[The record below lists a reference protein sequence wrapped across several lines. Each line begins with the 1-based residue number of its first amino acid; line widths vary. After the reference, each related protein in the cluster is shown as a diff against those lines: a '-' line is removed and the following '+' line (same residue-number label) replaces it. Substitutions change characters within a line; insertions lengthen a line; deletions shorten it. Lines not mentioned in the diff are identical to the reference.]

1 MVRWQAHYFSRKNE
15 FFGSNEG
22 GFWIPLVLLNGTE
35 QMWKI
40 GQNWVKLTCFYR
52 QVMFQSWPMVSSKGQ
67 DLLPA
72 CRFELYLD
80 GLNSYLE
87 LNLKFDWINNVL
99 ILKRGLDFFVFLL
112 SFTILVFF
120 PQTSVLSSYVYILS
134 TMKSIPLFPVDPNP
148 NNFLRKKPIQI
159 QSQIPT
165 AR

>member
-1 MVRWQAHYFSRKNE
+1 
-15 FFGSNEG
+15 
-22 GFWIPLVLLNGTE
+22 
-35 QMWKI
+35 
-40 GQNWVKLTCFYR
+40 
-52 QVMFQSWPMVSSKGQ
+52 MVSTKGQ

-72 CRFELYLD
+72 CKFELYLD

-99 ILKRGLDFFVFLL
+99 IFKRGLDFFVFL
-112 SFTILVFF
+112 SFTILVFS
-120 PQTSVLSSYVYILS
+120 PQISVVSSYVYILS